1 MMSSVNPLARDL
13 VKQLTPYASA
23 RLSMSGGS
31 IWLNAN
37 ENALAPEYQ
46 LCGSYNRYPDCQ
58 PPALIQAYAAYAG
71 VKPEQVL
78 VSRGADEGIE
88 LLIRSFCEPQ
98 TQSQDQS
105 QNGDSVL
112 ICPPTYGMYAISAE
126 SNQVRRTLIPLKTG
140 PLATEFTLDTD
151 AIFAAPTPKL
161 MFICS
166 PNNPTGDLIPRQ
178 QIIDVLEFYK
188 DKALVVVDE
197 AYIEFAPEATVLNL
211 LNDYPN
217 LVVLRTLSKA
227 FALAGLRCGFT
238 LAAPDIINALKKM
251 IAPYPLAAP
260 VADIA
265 TQALSIEGQ
274 ARMQQSVKT
283 INQLRDAFI
292 TFANSQ
298 QGVLKVYPSN
308 ANYVLLQVK
317 DAAACVAALV
327 KEGILIRNQSSQLGL
342 SQVVRVSIGNP
353 EEMALVQDALARFFR
368 QENSSGTTN
377 TNNTANTNSQLLSAG
392 AN

>member
-1 MMSSVNPLARDL
+1 MSSVNPLARDL

-31 IWLNAN
+31 VWLNAN
-37 ENALAPEYQ
+37 ENALAPQYQ
-46 LCGSYNRYPDCQ
+46 LSGSYNRYPDCQ

-71 VKPEQVL
+71 VEPEQVL

-98 TQSQDQS
+98 TQSQDQN

-161 MFICS
+161 VFICS

-265 TQALSIEGQ
+265 TQALSSEGQ
-274 ARMQQSVKT
+274 ARMQQSVNT
-283 INQLRDAFI
+283 INQLRDTFI
-292 TFANSQ
+292 QFANNQ

-377 TNNTANTNSQLLSAG
+377 TNNTANTNSQLFSAG

>member
-1 MMSSVNPLARDL
+1 MSSVNPLARNL

-31 IWLNAN
+31 VWLNAN

-46 LCGSYNRYPDCQ
+46 LSGSYNRYPDCQ

-98 TQSQDQS
+98 S
-105 QNGDSVL
+105 QNQQGDSVL

-126 SNQVRRTLIPLKTG
+126 SNQVRRTIIPLTAE
-140 PLATEFTLDTD
+140 LTLDTE

-161 MFICS
+161 VFICS

-197 AYIEFAPEATVLNL
+197 AYIEFAPEATVLSL
-211 LNDYPN
+211 LDSYPN

-260 VADIA
+260 VAEIA
-265 TQALSIEGQ
+265 TQALSSEGQ
-274 ARMQQSVKT
+274 ARMRQSVNT

-292 TFANSQ
+292 QFAKSQ
-298 QGVLKVYPSN
+298 PAVLKVYPSN

-327 KEGILIRNQSSQLGL
+327 NEGILIRNQSSQIGL

-353 EEMALVQDALARFFR
+353 DEMALVQDALARYF
-368 QENSSGTTN
+368 QQQNAS
-377 TNNTANTNSQLLSAG
+377 NNTANTNSQLLSAG